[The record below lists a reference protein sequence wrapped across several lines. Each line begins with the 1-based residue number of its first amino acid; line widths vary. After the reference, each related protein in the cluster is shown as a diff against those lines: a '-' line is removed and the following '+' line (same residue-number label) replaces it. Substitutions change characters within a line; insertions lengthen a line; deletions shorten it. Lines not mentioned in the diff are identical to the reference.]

1 MEINRQCYMP
11 RRHENTVTWF
21 KGDIHDGQPCFG
33 HAKALLLV
41 TEKSENGTSGCWPI
55 TNALRPL

>member
-1 MEINRQCYMP
+1 MMTS
-11 RRHENTVTWF
+11 HVLV
-21 KGDIHDGQPCFG
+21 